1 MSLADGYIEIPAGS
15 GGVEQGEVVEVK
27 LF

>member
-1 MSLADGYIEIPAGS
+1 MSQADGYIEIPAQ
-15 GGVEQGEVVEVK
+15 VDVVEKGESVLVT

>member
-1 MSLADGYIEIPAGS
+1 MSLADGYIEIPANTEI
-15 GGVEQGEVVEVK
+15 VEKGETVNVK